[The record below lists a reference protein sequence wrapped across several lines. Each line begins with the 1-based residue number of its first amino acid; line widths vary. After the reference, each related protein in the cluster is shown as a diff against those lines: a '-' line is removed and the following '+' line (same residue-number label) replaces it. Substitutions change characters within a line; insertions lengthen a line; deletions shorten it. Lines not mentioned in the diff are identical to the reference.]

1 MCGAVAG
8 DMHLVPKK
16 DHCNTGCNLDT
27 RTIDGTQRKKEKG
40 NFRYRVPSEYL
51 AVPSDAFLE
60 FYDFD
65 VEPKVLMREQERAAG
80 VVACTAARLAGRYQR
95 SSRC

>member
-1 MCGAVAG
+1 MAPLLATCIWFRKRTTATLGATWILG
-8 DMHLVPKK
+8 PSTEHKE
-16 DHCNTGCNLDT
+16 
-27 RTIDGTQRKKEKG
+27 RKKKG
-40 NFRYRVPSEYL
+40 TFASEYL

-65 VEPKVLMREQERAAG
+65 VDPKVLMREQERAAG